1 LGGTNESNSS
11 LDQEEELISI
21 DPAPGISLST
31 TAKIEDIKLKYKL
44 GEMEEIYEE
53 SMESDRASSI
63 VSKGILPKKKAGL
76 KSSGNPNFDC
86 YLMSSAMG
94 QEKKENSLVKN
105 LKLK

>member
-21 DPAPGISLST
+21 IPAPGISLST

-86 YLMSSAMG
+86 YLMSAMG